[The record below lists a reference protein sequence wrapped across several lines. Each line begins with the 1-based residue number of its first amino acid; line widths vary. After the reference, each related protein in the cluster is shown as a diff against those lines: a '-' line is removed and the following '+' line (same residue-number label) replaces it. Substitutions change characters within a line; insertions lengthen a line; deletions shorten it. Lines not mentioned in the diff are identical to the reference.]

1 MNTFDEIVARRRSI
15 RSYDETKPVLKE
27 ELESVI
33 ATALEAP
40 SWDNAQTSRYHVVM
54 SDEMKIKLRECV
66 APQNAMV
73 SKGAGAMV
81 VTTFVKGR
89 SGFKKGEPV
98 NDLGDAWGSYDL
110 GLQGAYFLLKA
121 TEMGLDTIVTGLR
134 DADKVRALLEI
145 PEDEIIVS
153 IIMVGHRS
161 KDGVRP
167 KRKAVEEVAKFY

>member
-1 MNTFDEIVARRRSI
+1 MTTFDEIVARRRSI
-15 RSYDETKPVLKE
+15 RSYDETKPVLKK

-33 ATALEAP
+33 TTALEAP
-40 SWDNAQTSRYHVVM
+40 SWDNAQTSRYYVVM
-54 SDEMKIKLRECV
+54 ADEMKSKLRECI
-66 APQNAMV
+66 ASQNDMV
-73 SKGAGAMV
+73 SKGTGAMV

-89 SGFKKGEPV
+89 SGFKNGKPV
-98 NDLGDAWGSYDL
+98 NELGDVWGSYDL

-134 DADKVRALLEI
+134 DADKVRSLLEI
-145 PEDEIIVS
+145 PEDEVIVS

-167 KRKAVEEVAKFY
+167 KRKKVNEVARFY